1 MKTLELLQDYANSS
15 NNLWLAKQ
23 LQALDDE
30 IKLEILEG
38 ECNLIRDFLNQ

>member
-23 LQALDDE
+23 LQALDEEIKDE
-30 IKLEILEG
+30 ISAVVIT
-38 ECNLIRDFLNQ
+38 FLNK